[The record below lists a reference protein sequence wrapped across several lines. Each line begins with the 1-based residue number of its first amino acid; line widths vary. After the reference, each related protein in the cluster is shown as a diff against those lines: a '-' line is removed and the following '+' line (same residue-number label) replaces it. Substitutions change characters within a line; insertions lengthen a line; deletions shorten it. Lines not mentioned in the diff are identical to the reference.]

1 MPVPIE
7 NIPPSPTL
15 TQESPMV
22 SWIRNEIQNEQ
33 SEQLRLLKSDTK
45 MHHNTLFI
53 IGALLGN
60 IIAASVL
67 PNYMVYWIAASFFL
81 YVFSPLI
88 MLIPTERKEVIFP
101 VKKDLEGYLHI
112 IEDYGISK
120 NTKTLGHILWNV
132 FFINCQALAV
142 AFCMVFFVDIIFAVV
157 SGFFILSLPRDTSLQ
172 VILQS
177 VAIITFYVA
186 IWEFKPYSLHFVDA
200 VFELHAKIKIRM
212 KEAWKIALI
221 LGAVSTALALL
232 VVTAML
238 LPGFVLGEVVVAPN
252 VVNGVSAFPIFLIFL
267 SQLVMVRYLQ
277 GVYSKDL
284 VLGLSEKKVAILS
297 DQILPHLSECGLTG
311 EGIASR
317 SPEQCL
323 RESGDLQKLYVQS
336 RMYTQKFHHLF
347 GYLPVYLVVP
357 NFKLI
362 LDREAL
368 VMLEGQV
375 ALDDSLF

>member
-1 MPVPIE
+1 
-7 NIPPSPTL
+7 
-15 TQESPMV
+15 MV